1 MKNKSIFR
9 QMLIPMITIVVLLAT
24 VLVIIIAIFFT
35 SLHEKEIQSR
45 NRDQAELIAESIK
58 IFVDAAYMVTEE
70 LATNPS
76 ILTMQTEIQT
86 SILKDC
92 TKRNPYLELLYIQ
105 GTDGMQ
111 TGRSSGTLADRS
123 NRWWFV
129 QMMEQRKAFI
139 SQSYYSVNTGMPCA
153 SIFFPMYQENEFIGV
168 FAADLKLDYLQ
179 GMIDKYSDTKRK
191 VISFIIDG
199 EGVVVAHPES
209 IQIQEQYNYK
219 TLTKTVSLKDNDGK
233 IRIDTNGN
241 IVTEEQNFEISKDYQ
256 NIIKEVMTG
265 NSGVKEIT
273 DHEKDY
279 YVSYAPIT
287 LKGESDSWSIITL
300 QEKST
305 AKELLNRMIFILV
318 FIVSVAIS
326 GAIIIIIIQTR
337 KLTKPIIT
345 LNKLVKNA
353 SDGDF
358 SIQAEENSNNELGT
372 LSKSFNRMITKISG
386 ILSKITIF
394 TKGVIQSSSHLVD
407 IEKKIGCIRESVHE
421 ISQGTDSQNQDVKQ
435 VIIHTEQME
444 KRFTQLR
451 EKSELLITDNKL
463 SIELRK
469 QGIKNIEELSKQNE
483 ITTQMMKDSY
493 KKIIKLEEQSKR
505 ISEIVT
511 TIQKISSQ
519 TKLLSLN
526 ANIEAARSGEQGFAV
541 VAKSI
546 GKLASDSTVAAKDIE
561 QIIQE
566 FCKDIDNTV
575 RNIKE
580 MQEKMINQMKAVMIV
595 GQTFDKL
602 EEMNSKTTSSIQKI
616 EEMVNEMYQ
625 INNSVVSA
633 INRISN
639 ISKNTAE
646 LTKDSFSSLQEQY
659 EGICIVAERVKNL
672 SLVSVEMEQEMSK
685 FKV

>member
-9 QMLIPMITIVVLLAT
+9 QMLIPMITIVVLLAM

-233 IRIDTNGN
+233 IHIDTNGN

-273 DHEKDY
+273 DQEKDY

-305 AKELLNRMIFILV
+305 AKALLNRMIFILV

-326 GAIIIIIIQTR
+326 GAIIIIIIQTQ

-526 ANIEAARSGEQGFAV
+526 ASIEAARSGEQGFAV

-575 RNIKE
+575 GNIKE

>member
-35 SLHEKEIQSR
+35 SLHKKEIQSR

-526 ANIEAARSGEQGFAV
+526 ASIEAARSGEQGFAV

>member
-9 QMLIPMITIVVLLAT
+9 QMLIPMITIVVLLVT

>member
-9 QMLIPMITIVVLLAT
+9 QMLIPMITIVMLLAT
-24 VLVIIIAIFFT
+24 ILVIIIAIFFT
-35 SLHEKEIQSR
+35 SLHEEEIQNR

-58 IFVDAAYMVTEE
+58 IFVDAAYMITEE

-92 TKRNPYLELLYIQ
+92 TERNSYLELLYIQ
-105 GTDGMQ
+105 GIDGMQ

-123 NRWWFV
+123 NRWWFI
-129 QMMEQRKAFI
+129 QMMEQKKAFI
-139 SQSYYSVNTGMPCA
+139 SHSYYSVNTGMPCA
-153 SIFFPMYQENEFIGV
+153 SIFFPMYQEDEFVGV

-179 GMIDKYSDTKRK
+179 SMIDRYSDAKRK
-191 VISFIIDG
+191 VISFVIDG
-199 EGVVVAHPES
+199 EGAVVAHPES

-233 IRIDTNGN
+233 TRTDINGN
-241 IVTEEQNFEISKDYQ
+241 IVTEEQSFEISKDYQ
-256 NIIKEVMTG
+256 SIIKEVMTG

-279 YVSYAPIT
+279 YISYAPIT

-305 AKELLNRMIFILV
+305 AKAVVNRMISILV
-318 FIVSVAIS
+318 FIVLVAIS

-353 SDGDF
+353 SEGDF

-372 LSKSFNRMITKISG
+372 LSKSFNRMTTKISG
-386 ILSKITIF
+386 ILSRITIF
-394 TKGVIQSSSHLVD
+394 TKEVIQSSSHLVD
-407 IEKKIGCIRESVHE
+407 IEKKIGFIRESVHE
-421 ISQGTDSQNQDVKQ
+421 IFQGTDSQNQDVKQ

-444 KRFTQLR
+444 KRFTQLK
-451 EKSELLITDNKL
+451 EGSELLITDSKL
-463 SIELRK
+463 SVEMRK
-469 QGIKNIEELSKQNE
+469 QGIQNIEQLRKQNE

-493 KKIIKLEEQSKR
+493 KKIIKLEDQSKR

-526 ANIEAARSGEQGFAV
+526 ASIEAARSGEQGFAV

-546 GKLASDSTVAAKDIE
+546 GKLASDSTIATKDIE

-566 FCKDIDNTV
+566 FCRDIDNTV
-575 RNIKE
+575 ENIKE
-580 MQEKMINQMKAVMIV
+580 MQEKMISQMKAVMIV
-595 GQTFDKL
+595 DQTFDKL
-602 EEMNSKTTSSIQKI
+602 EEMNSKTTSSIQEI
-616 EEMVNEMYQ
+616 EKMVNEMYQ

-633 INRISN
+633 INRISD

-659 EGICIVAERVKNL
+659 EGIRIVAERVKNL

>member
-526 ANIEAARSGEQGFAV
+526 ASIEAARSGEQGFAV

>member
-1 MKNKSIFR
+1 MS
-9 QMLIPMITIVVLLAT
+9 A
-24 VLVIIIAIFFT
+24 
-35 SLHEKEIQSR
+35 
-45 NRDQAELIAESIK
+45 
-58 IFVDAAYMVTEE
+58 
-70 LATNPS
+70 
-76 ILTMQTEIQT
+76 
-86 SILKDC
+86 
-92 TKRNPYLELLYIQ
+92 
-105 GTDGMQ
+105 G
-111 TGRSSGTLADRS
+111 
-123 NRWWFV
+123 
-129 QMMEQRKAFI
+129 
-139 SQSYYSVNTGMPCA
+139 
-153 SIFFPMYQENEFIGV
+153 
-168 FAADLKLDYLQ
+168 
-179 GMIDKYSDTKRK
+179 
-191 VISFIIDG
+191 
-199 EGVVVAHPES
+199 
-209 IQIQEQYNYK
+209 
-219 TLTKTVSLKDNDGK
+219 
-233 IRIDTNGN
+233 
-241 IVTEEQNFEISKDYQ
+241 
-256 NIIKEVMTG
+256 
-265 NSGVKEIT
+265 
-273 DHEKDY
+273 
-279 YVSYAPIT
+279 
-287 LKGESDSWSIITL
+287 
-300 QEKST
+300 
-305 AKELLNRMIFILV
+305 
-318 FIVSVAIS
+318 
-326 GAIIIIIIQTR
+326 
-337 KLTKPIIT
+337 
-345 LNKLVKNA
+345 
-353 SDGDF
+353 
-358 SIQAEENSNNELGT
+358 
-372 LSKSFNRMITKISG
+372 ITKISG

-526 ANIEAARSGEQGFAV
+526 ASIEAARSGEQGFAV

>member
-1 MKNKSIFR
+1 
-9 QMLIPMITIVVLLAT
+9 
-24 VLVIIIAIFFT
+24 
-35 SLHEKEIQSR
+35 
-45 NRDQAELIAESIK
+45 
-58 IFVDAAYMVTEE
+58 
-70 LATNPS
+70 
-76 ILTMQTEIQT
+76 
-86 SILKDC
+86 
-92 TKRNPYLELLYIQ
+92 
-105 GTDGMQ
+105 
-111 TGRSSGTLADRS
+111 
-123 NRWWFV
+123 
-129 QMMEQRKAFI
+129 
-139 SQSYYSVNTGMPCA
+139 
-153 SIFFPMYQENEFIGV
+153 MYQENEFIGV

-526 ANIEAARSGEQGFAV
+526 ASIEAARSGEQGFAV

>member
-9 QMLIPMITIVVLLAT
+9 QMLIPMITIVVLLAM

-526 ANIEAARSGEQGFAV
+526 ASIEAARSGEQGFAV

-575 RNIKE
+575 GNIKE